1 MYTLKKYLI
10 LIFKFCVFF
19 QQYAIFELPGI
30 CCNKHYTT
38 NRYLG
43 CHVEER
49 LHCSKNYEYIFN
61 YLSICSSKEQQS
73 YKQYII

>member
-1 MYTLKKYLI
+1 MSFFSSMQYLSYLVYVVANNVI
-10 LIFKFCVFF
+10 
-19 QQYAIFELPGI
+19 
-30 CCNKHYTT
+30 T
-38 NRYLG
+38 NIYLG

-61 YLSICSSKEQQS
+61 YISICSSKEQQS